1 METKITENDNKIE
14 LHYIFNDEDQS
25 HSLDAFTRNSCEK
38 EFLNFVKTIA
48 SELGISLTVT
58 TEPKKEGSLIDVYN
72 FLVSQNGLSMAVWAT
87 FILEIFKYV
96 FPIKSNTDNEAV
108 KLENEKSLL
117 ELIDMAKKMEESGIP
132 IPSNIQNRLEKLYSS
147 RKMRKQKSNFFKKL
161 MNENKVKEIEVTSSK
176 ALEEKVLFSIPRTDF
191 ESYYLDTDKLDSIID
206 NNAEI
211 EIISPVLKNG
221 NYSWRGIYL
230 KENLSHEY
238 TMKDKDFKKKVIE
251 ESLSFQ
257 NGTRLECEL
266 EICRKLDENGDEFNS
281 GYKINKVF
289 NQYIG
294 DAVTEMPSG
303 KKRRQKAEMEKNQ
316 PSLFEDEFNN
326 FDIKKGE

>member
-1 METKITENDNKIE
+1 METKITEDNNKIE

-48 SELGISLTVT
+48 SELGISLTIT
-58 TEPKKEGSLIDVYN
+58 TEPKMEGSLIDVYN
-72 FLVSQNGLSMAVWAT
+72 FLVSQNGLSIAVWAT
-87 FILEIFKYV
+87 FILETIKYV
-96 FPIKSNTDNEAV
+96 FPIKSKADNEATRI
-108 KLENEKSLL
+108 ENAKSLL
-117 ELIDMAKKMEESGIP
+117 ELINKAKEMEESGIP
-132 IPSNIQNRLEKLYSS
+132 IPYDIQKRLEKLYSS
-147 RKMRKQKSNFFKKL
+147 RKMQKQKSNFFKKL
-161 MNENKVKEIEVTSSK
+161 MNENKVKEIQVSTPT
-176 ALEEKVLFSIPRTDF
+176 AMEEKVLFSIPRTDF
-191 ESYYLDTDKLDSIID
+191 ESYYLDTDNLDSIID
-206 NNAEI
+206 NKAEI

-230 KENLSHEY
+230 KENFSHEY

-266 EICRKLDENGDEFNS
+266 EICRKLDDNGNEYNS
-281 GYKINKVF
+281 RYKINKVF
-289 NQYIG
+289 NQCIG

-303 KKRRQKAEMEKNQ
+303 KKRRQKEEVKKNQ
-316 PSLFEDEFNN
+316 PSLFDEVEE
-326 FDIKKGE
+326 K